1 MALARDFK
9 QTVAARVQRDPEFR
23 GALLIE
29 ATDAFLGGDIE
40 TGKALLRDYLNATAA
55 LPTIADELNLNE
67 KSLRRMLGPAGNPT
81 LKNFINLL
89 TACSRIEHLQLHV
102 CQH

>member
-1 MALARDFK
+1 MR
-9 QTVAARVQRDPEFR
+9 T
-23 GALLIE
+23 GISCALLIE
-29 ATDAFLGGDIE
+29 ATDAYLAGDID

-55 LPTIADELNLNE
+55 LPTIADELNLNK
-67 KSLRRMLGPAGNPT
+67 KSLRRMPAGNPT

>member
-1 MALARDFK
+1 MIMALTRDFK
-9 QTVAARVQRDPEFR
+9 ETVMARAQRDPEFR

-29 ATDAFLGGDIE
+29 ATDAFLCGYID
-40 TGKALLRDYLNATAA
+40 TDKALLRDYLNATSA
-55 LPTIADELNLNE
+55 LPTIADELKLNK
-67 KSLRRMLGPAGNPT
+67 KSLRRMPAGNPT

-89 TACSRIEHLQLHV
+89 TACSRIEHLQLHG